1 MENHF
6 YKDKVCV
13 VTGAASGIG
22 LATVKMLLQE
32 EAIIYAIDCKPVD
45 VFGVITLECDL
56 ADKNSIDEAFLN
68 IPDKIDCFFGVAGV
82 SGAKT
87 DYYTTFTV
95 NFIANKYIT
104 EEYLSQRMNLNGS
117 ICYVSSVAGNYWD
130 KYSSEFKPF
139 IKANTW
145 DKMIDAL
152 HKRAEDDTVGV
163 MAYPLSK
170 RALNYYMA
178 EKSLEFGDRSIRVNA
193 LLPAS
198 TDTGMME
205 EFKVEAGG
213 YDELLSQT
221 GVANRLATSEEMAS
235 PLLFLNNSDLASF
248 ISGICLTV
256 DYGNDAMIK
265 IGRKRDRLDMKVG
278 SKLFNMGF
286 VQNQLKKQLEPL
298 NEGTEEDTSN
308 EPSSKTYEVEYDE
321 DGIEIL

>member
-22 LATVKMLLQE
+22 LATVKKLIEE
-32 EAIIYAIDCKPVD
+32 EAIVYAIDCNPVNIY
-45 VFGVITLECDL
+45 GVITLDCDL
-56 ADKNSIDEAFLN
+56 SDKESIDDVFLN
-68 IPDKIDCFFGVAGV
+68 IPDEIDSFFGVAGV
-82 SGAKT
+82 SGAKN
-87 DYYTTFTV
+87 DYYTTFTI

-104 EEYLSQRMNLNGS
+104 DEYLSKRMKNNGS
-117 ICYVSSVAGNYWD
+117 ICYVTSVAGNYWD
-130 KYSSEFKPF
+130 KYSSEFKN
-139 IKANTW
+139 IVKATSW
-145 DKMIDAL
+145 DKMIDLL
-152 HKRAEDDTVGV
+152 HKKAEQDTVGI

-178 EKSLEFGDRSIRVNA
+178 EKAIEFGDRGIRVNA

-198 TDTGMME
+198 TDTGMIE

-213 YDELLSQT
+213 YDELINQT
-221 GVANRLATSEEMAS
+221 GVAQRLAVPAEIAN
-235 PLLFLNNSDLASF
+235 PLLFLNNSELASF

-256 DYGNDAMIK
+256 DFGNDAMIK
-265 IGRKRDRLDMKVG
+265 LGKKRDRLDMKVG

-286 VQNQLKKQLEPL
+286 IQNQFKKQLEPL
-298 NEGTEEDTSN
+298 NQEEKE
-308 EPSSKTYEVEYDE
+308 EPDVIYDD